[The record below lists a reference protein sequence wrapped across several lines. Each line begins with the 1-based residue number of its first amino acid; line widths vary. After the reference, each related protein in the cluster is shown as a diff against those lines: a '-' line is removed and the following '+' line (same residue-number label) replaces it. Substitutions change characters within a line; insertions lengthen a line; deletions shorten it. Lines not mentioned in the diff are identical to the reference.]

1 MRTKRFL
8 RIGLA
13 AAAAAALG
21 LGMLSA
27 HAQSP
32 GDVVRLRLNGVVD
45 PFVADYL
52 QGEIADAQTAGAAAV
67 LIEIDTPGGL
77 LSSTRQITQ
86 AILGAD
92 VPVIT
97 YVSPAGAR
105 AASAGAFV
113 LLAGNVAAM
122 APGTNVGA
130 STPVGLSGTV
140 ASEKAQAD
148 AAASIVSI
156 AETRGRN
163 ADVAERFVTEAESIS
178 SEQALTDDV
187 IDLVSPT
194 DGSLLQ
200 QVDGRAVTLAS
211 GRSVTLATA
220 GAPIV
225 DIEMSPAVAF
235 LHGLFDPD
243 LAFIFFWLGLA
254 LLVLELI
261 VPGHIFSGTIGT
273 ILLVLSI
280 VSFGLL
286 PVRLF
291 GVLLLVAAV
300 VFLVLE
306 LKAPGLGVF
315 SVLGVAALV
324 GGGLVLYDPSGGVRV
339 SPAVIIAVAAFVA
352 LFSGVVVSKALR
364 LRNLPPPEGPRAVVG
379 KDGVVIGSGVTA
391 DGGVVR
397 VAAEEWRAVAPHG
410 PLAAGTQIRVTSL
423 DGLVLTVEPIDHEHI
438 PSGVPADEGRR
449 H

>member
-8 RIGLA
+8 RIGMA
-13 AAAAAALG
+13 VAAAAALG
-21 LGMLSA
+21 LGVPPA
-27 HAQSP
+27 QAQSP
-32 GDVVRLRLNGVVD
+32 GDVVRLRLTGVVD
-45 PFVADYL
+45 PFIADHL
-52 QGEIADAQTAGAAAV
+52 QREITDAQTTGAAAV
-67 LIEIDTPGGL
+67 LIDIDTPGGL
-77 LSSTRQITQ
+77 LSSTREITQ
-86 AILGAD
+86 AILGAN

-97 YVSPAGAR
+97 YVAPAGAR

-130 STPVGLSGTV
+130 STPVGLSGAV

-156 AETRGRN
+156 AETRNRN
-163 ADVAERFVTEAESIS
+163 ADLAETFVTQAASIS
-178 SEQALTDDV
+178 SEQALSDDI
-187 IDLVSPT
+187 IDLISPSDT
-194 DGSLLQ
+194 ALLQ
-200 QVDGRAVTLAS
+200 EVDGREVTLAD

-220 GAPIV
+220 GAPVV
-225 DIEMSPAVAF
+225 DIAMSPAVAF
-235 LHGLFDPD
+235 LHGLLDPD

-280 VSFGLL
+280 VSFGVL

-306 LKAPGLGVF
+306 LKAPGLGVW
-315 SVLGVAALV
+315 SILGVAALV
-324 GGGLVLYDPSGGVRV
+324 GGGLVLYDPAGGVRV
-339 SPAVIIAVAAFVA
+339 SPVVLVGVAAFVA

-364 LRNLPPPEGPRAVVG
+364 LRNLPPPEGPQAVVG
-379 KDGVVIGSGVTA
+379 KDGVVIGSGMTA

-397 VAAEEWRAVAPHG
+397 VAAEEWRAVAPRG
-410 PLAAGTQIRVTSL
+410 PLAAGTPIRVTSL
-423 DGLVLTVEPIDHEHI
+423 DGLVLTVEPLDHEHV
-438 PSGVPADEGRR
+438 PSGVPTDEGRR
-449 H
+449 T